1 MLLVVFS
8 TSDTLEYYINYTKD
22 DYFNNEFFH
31 SVVLNTIWTIRETM
45 NVISYFF
52 HLNKRYSLYSC

>member
-22 DYFNNEFFH
+22 DYFNSEFF
-31 SVVLNTIWTIRETM
+31 SQCG
-45 NVISYFF
+45 F
-52 HLNKRYSLYSC
+52 K

>member
-22 DYFNNEFFH
+22 DYFNNELFR
-31 SVVLNTIWTIRETM
+31 SVVLNNI
-45 NVISYFF
+45 
-52 HLNKRYSLYSC
+52 